1 MKNGTMVAPPN
12 GANTT
17 TTLANGSNIKVQAD
31 AAGLSLGQP
40 KVFVSKLTVQSSR
53 GPEFVDI
60 TDHVESLLAKTGI
73 QNGQALVYSQHTTAA
88 IIINENEP
96 LLIEDMKK
104 FLWKMADPAHLYQ
117 HNDFTIRTVNMCED
131 ECDNAHSHL
140 QHLTLGC
147 SVTMPIQ
154 NGRLTLGRWQR
165 VFMIELDRPRER
177 NIVLQFMGA

>member
-1 MKNGTMVAPPN
+1 MKNGTMVAPSN
-12 GANTT
+12 GAK
-17 TTLANGSNIKVQAD
+17 TTLTLENKPSIQVRAD
-31 AAGLSLGQP
+31 ATGQSLGQP
-40 KVFVSKLTVQSSR
+40 RVYMSRLTIESAT
-53 GPEFVDI
+53 GPQFIDI
-60 TDHVESLLAKTGI
+60 TDHVESLLARAGI

-96 LLIEDMKK
+96 LLIEDMKN
-104 FLWKMADPAHLYQ
+104 FLWKMADPASLYQ

-154 NGRLTLGRWQR
+154 DGRLTLGRWQR
-165 VFMIELDRPRER
+165 VFMLELDRPRTR
-177 NIVLQFMGA
+177 NVLIQFIGA